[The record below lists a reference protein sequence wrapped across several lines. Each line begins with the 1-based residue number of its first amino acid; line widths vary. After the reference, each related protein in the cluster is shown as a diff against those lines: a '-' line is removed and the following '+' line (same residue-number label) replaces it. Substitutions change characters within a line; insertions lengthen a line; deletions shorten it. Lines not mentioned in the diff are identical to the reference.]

1 MRKKLTMLLVSLFL
15 VTSAVLAD
23 APTPGQRYRLK
34 NVTTG
39 LYMQANGTS
48 NLQLQSKRYSVAQFF
63 RVESAADEKFYLR
76 SETGASNYVNASAWN
91 AVVTEG
97 ANTPYTID
105 LVEGETDVY
114 TLHQTVGIDQWNV
127 NQHGKIGSDSSDEG
141 AWLFSNKQ
149 IGNNGKWQFE
159 AVEYPQ
165 VCTFDPTKT
174 YRIKSEYSGLYM
186 QLMTTGTS
194 GITEGAFKLKDKSE
208 DAEGQKFMFEA
219 AADGKY
225 YLKTT
230 QGGTTYYVNQGSW
243 NFHAGSEATTPFAIA
258 LVDNHIAVYSL
269 YQTVDEWDDG
279 MHGYAG
285 NANANLF
292 TDGINIYCNQSLTCN
307 GNTIWSFEEVEAE
320 VEEGPF
326 AVGKVYQLK
335 GKHDGTYVYDDAN
348 SNNRLKPTGTG
359 NTGEYNQLWVLG
371 ASTTDGKYTL
381 RNAATKGYMKPGGEW
396 YTSKDFADLY
406 IVERTAAEGQNPTY
420 FNFTGKANATVS
432 EHEFLH
438 CWGST
443 AGKNWSGDGGGS
455 QFAFVEVTS
464 VTVADLAALAIT
476 NDLTPLID
484 EATTLKTNGL
494 LAGSQA
500 LATLTAALT
509 TANGLTN
516 SKDWDA
522 VLAAAVALD
531 AAITSAEEYIG
542 EVSTVS
548 AIRPYYSMKSAT
560 ETYLSVA
567 VVATGLITD
576 GVYMISADGNGTNNA
591 RGYMAAGENYAAYPI
606 LTEIT
611 LGGYQ
616 GNSVTAITNGK
627 YWYVH
632 TTTHGTY
639 IYNIGLEKFLVKEN
653 NVINFG
659 DVPYAW
665 TIKQNGEYKSIYDEA
680 KKAYLS
686 MGCGRTAANRPVA
699 WETGINNGVAT
710 DDGAQ
715 HTFHVVTGNY
725 ATQIAVAQAAI
736 EAVAVSFQATP
747 SYFYYTPSLEGAI
760 FEYKNEAGKFLG
772 YAEGLTTESD
782 AWQFTQPNSDG
793 FLYIQRSSNN
803 SLRLGSDNGTDAGKS
818 IHTDVENNCNPW
830 ILEGRYESYATPANF
845 NSGYRFTSEL
855 LSYAGGCNII
865 RFTLAESGAYYKN
878 GAKRLSFDSFVLYD
892 ALGNEVKLEES
903 YFEGNNGKVYAG
915 MIDGDNDQY
924 TAGTWD
930 NSSAEDD
937 WFEITLPNGV
947 DLGGAFKFSFVTEN
961 SNNMNAKAFHIDMR
975 YELNYYEF
983 AITNPSNATVTITYN
998 GTEVAD
1004 GGTLVGRINTELF
1017 VATDIPG
1024 YTWRVVVDEENRT
1037 ITLVYEAVQ
1046 VIENPASVV
1055 ALINRIGGAGTA
1067 DKFKFVLDPSI
1078 NSKQETFVLGAEDG
1092 KILIKGTTISAI
1104 TTGIGWYLNNV
1115 AKINIAWNSLNEKTV
1130 AVKEEGAAY
1139 ANLSKLPLP
1148 TETETHCSDAKYRY
1162 YLNYCTFGYSMTSW
1176 TWTRWQQE
1184 IDWMALHGINMPLQI
1199 VGLEEVWRKFLTLE
1213 ENGTRK
1219 YNYSDAEA
1227 KEFVAGPAFTA
1238 WWGMNNLEG
1247 WGGTGTDGW
1256 GGVQDDAWYKRQQA
1270 LATQIL
1276 TLQRDLGMQPVLP
1289 GFSGM
1294 VPTNFTTK
1302 TQIPTDDNGGDWGGF
1317 HRPHI
1322 IDPTYSGFADIAKD
1336 YYDCLEAVMGVSQ
1349 YYSMDPFHEGGSLS
1363 SGKYTEAY
1371 KAIYDAMEAAKS
1383 GSQWVIQQ
1391 WQWYWYQKVSVSA
1404 VPEGKLIVLD
1414 LFSDGKPAFDT
1425 YNGYAPQEAVFCA
1438 IPNFGG
1444 RSGLMGRLQ
1453 NVTDNYFSY
1462 KAKYKS
1468 IKGIGTAPEAIEQTP
1483 VSYDLIYQLP
1493 WMNGVKPDV
1502 AEWVENYAVARYGK
1516 DNAVVKEAWSL
1527 LRQGPLNYGAD
1538 GIQGPVEDVWAARP
1552 NLDATPASSWG
1563 TTLGGASGT
1572 YNESRR
1578 QMLIDATYKLLS
1590 QRDILDL
1597 KDGSIQK
1604 SNYNY
1609 DIVEFGGAVI
1619 ADYAYYLLKG
1629 VKEAKDAG
1637 NTALYEARKNAFL
1650 QLILDMDAFRG
1661 TNLNFRLGKWTQ
1673 EARDA
1678 AKEAKTYG
1686 ATIADEDWYEFN
1698 NARTILT
1705 TWGDQGQNGNG
1716 AWNNGLKDYSYRSW
1730 QGLMADYYYPRWK
1743 YYFDNGCTHPNGNAK
1758 NYFYFEWNWAHGMT
1772 HQVGDASKST
1782 TRLAVGAKGYS
1793 YSREPEGNTVESART
1808 MLRKY
1813 IIPIHMNDGT
1823 TFYAYR
1829 TFTYDLTDKVTI
1841 NVPAGSTVDFTQYF
1855 NVPADATI
1863 TGDFINSSAA
1873 VSITAVPVK
1882 DEEAVYT
1889 GSITLADGTKL
1900 QNFAVHTPSF
1910 NGVYRIK
1917 YHQDGYTP
1925 SVFIQYNEDENVTGY
1940 KLLAEFNGKE
1950 PNGELDKWFTIVPSG
1965 SGYTISAQGKYLKA
1979 PTVWEYVLF
1988 SENKEEAGSY
1998 LFDDSDTHGL
2008 YKIVAADGSVLQAW
2022 GPTFANAPA
2031 GAASAVF
2038 SLEQVESYPVTM
2050 SSEGYAPVYLP
2061 FNVILPEEVEAY
2073 DVCGNELV
2081 NNSDTYAEGALE
2093 KIAEP
2098 GNILKAGT
2106 PTILKGVPG
2115 STYSF
2120 LITTSNKNA
2129 KGGLPYSVLRGSYE
2143 KKTLKHTEGVKKFIL
2158 HGTHFD
2164 DLYKYVNKERGEGE
2178 DKIEEDKAIVVMAP
2192 NTCWLEA
2199 DIEVEQIGLNEGSFI
2214 KVDEW
2219 LIMYDEKS
2227 KGITLSG
2234 TAVKGNGNLVIP
2246 STYTINGV
2254 EKEIIAISE
2263 DFLTDDTDI
2272 TSITLPA
2279 TLSNLGASKLT
2290 FLEEVTYYGT
2300 AEPGQGQVGEF
2311 FNAPLMTLVNGAS
2324 TWRMTVGV
2332 KIDNWASDFNEFG
2345 SAILATKEETLAD
2358 WYADGSMQ
2366 LYLKNDHDS
2375 IIFKLDN
2382 SDDRYTYCC
2391 VNEDGTKLVNDTF
2404 TFVLDN
2410 DGSGGYSAKVIFA
2423 NGKTQSYA
2431 ISASAQAELRP
2442 FSNIYSSMPKGFTVN
2457 VKFEEK
2463 VNVGLFVGCTNL
2475 QNIHV
2480 EEGSESFT
2488 SKDGILY
2495 NKEGNFVIRIPEG
2508 RKVVELDK
2516 TVVRLNPGSLHG
2528 VDADIT
2534 FHSNPQILH
2543 VEGHEE
2549 HMVAR
2554 YYLSLEDAG
2563 AVDFVSTNANTFLTA
2578 KYKRAPLAAGKYGTI
2593 CLPFV
2598 PKNAMKKYDFFE
2610 LVGASATSL
2619 SFSQVTE
2626 LKVKTAYL
2634 YKLKDNP
2641 EAINMEDG
2649 LDVFETDEE
2658 FTVVE
2663 HDKYNPNDEKPGEFR
2678 ALGAYVNN
2686 YIETAKYPNSNY
2698 YTFSVSNQEFN
2709 RITKKLNYRPYRAL
2723 FVITPEEPSL
2733 AAQAPAKL
2741 SLRLVDGSTT
2751 EIDASQVE
2759 DFVAE
2764 PEYYDL
2770 MGRRVMNP
2778 TNGVYIV
2785 NGKKVVIK

>member
-1 MRKKLTMLLVSLFL
+1 MRKKLTMLLASLFL
-15 VTSAVLAD
+15 VIGTAWAQQQMALNSMPSQVLTSLEDVSAD
-23 APTPGQRYRLK
+23 KYFVMQTADEFGMNLWLKDNGGDNHQMKVDNQLTPQVASSSNYLWKITKSGDNYQVQNVGTGRYFPTFEK
-34 NVTTG
+34 S
-39 LYMQANGTS
+39 ANPST
-48 NLQLQSKRYSVAQFF
+48 
-63 RVESAADEKFYLR
+63 VESANAGSFILVDRNTDGEGKWNFKNSSNAVCLNVSGWWGYTSANPVGWDSEGGNSNYKIFVADVVDLSALVTVPFGYYVGNEYVAYREATFVANSSITLDDVPTLTYYQNYTFKEPGNKVAQDWVGINISCETNFPFVPESGKKYALKSEAGTYFSFNAPTDGTSSAASFSDTPTYFYITVSNKGYIFVDCENAERYIGMNGGWNVGTGSAEWYISTADANGYVTVCRTTEDGNLGHDSKWTAGGGIFTNVGGSCNKWKLEVENSSSDADKYANSIPQFTDETSVIRSNDQYLKVLALDKENIFTGGTAPASVDDMYVLISTKNIRLTRGSHTFTTTFPNNKTSHILSANLWLDKDGDGTFETHLGTTGASGSNSNDLSTVSFIIPQDTELGATRIRFRLDSSWGIAQSADAAANRMIYDIPVTIIEGGDVEEPEVPEVFNPEAGKAYALKVKDQDLYLNVRTLGIDDPSTAGSNNISLSARPFAAIYFEAGGTEGTWKMKNVNGKYVGVPGKGWNPMICDTSHDWTIVMENGVVTIAKSSGAYINANDGAVAAGNPLYCDKKTPLQFELFNFDDVDFITGTGTRNGDNGVGGTGTIQVKEINDEGLDKMSVGMGWQLEMEVENPNGATYNKWGTPILVIGENTSTNTFQLYLR
-76 SETGASNYVNASAWN
+76 STTNPTDPNRLDMVLSGSDNYINNVTASGDFSVAMKYDGRKLKITTVNKEGNSATTTLGASLPEITKFAYALPEGMNIKRLSIEKLDPEYTFNVGTTPENATITVTYNKEVVEAG
-91 AVVTEG
+91 AVFVESELNVDLFTATEVQG
-97 ANTPYTID
+97 YTWEIVVDKAANTLTLNYT
-105 LVEGETDVY
+105 
-114 TLHQTVGIDQWNV
+114 
-127 NQHGKIGSDSSDEG
+127 
-141 AWLFSNKQ
+141 
-149 IGNNGKWQFE
+149 
-159 AVEYPQ
+159 
-165 VCTFDPTKT
+165 
-174 YRIKSEYSGLYM
+174 
-186 QLMTTGTS
+186 
-194 GITEGAFKLKDKSE
+194 
-208 DAEGQKFMFEA
+208 EA
-219 AADGKY
+219 AA
-225 YLKTT
+225 
-230 QGGTTYYVNQGSW
+230 
-243 NFHAGSEATTPFAIA
+243 
-258 LVDNHIAVYSL
+258 AV
-269 YQTVDEWDDG
+269 
-279 MHGYAG
+279 
-285 NANANLF
+285 
-292 TDGINIYCNQSLTCN
+292 
-307 GNTIWSFEEVEAE
+307 
-320 VEEGPF
+320 
-326 AVGKVYQLK
+326 
-335 GKHDGTYVYDDAN
+335 
-348 SNNRLKPTGTG
+348 
-359 NTGEYNQLWVLG
+359 
-371 ASTTDGKYTL
+371 
-381 RNAATKGYMKPGGEW
+381 
-396 YTSKDFADLY
+396 
-406 IVERTAAEGQNPTY
+406 
-420 FNFTGKANATVS
+420 
-432 EHEFLH
+432 
-438 CWGST
+438 
-443 AGKNWSGDGGGS
+443 
-455 QFAFVEVTS
+455 
-464 VTVADLAALAIT
+464 
-476 NDLTPLID
+476 
-484 EATTLKTNGL
+484 
-494 LAGSQA
+494 
-500 LATLTAALT
+500 
-509 TANGLTN
+509 
-516 SKDWDA
+516 
-522 VLAAAVALD
+522 
-531 AAITSAEEYIG
+531 
-542 EVSTVS
+542 
-548 AIRPYYSMKSAT
+548 
-560 ETYLSVA
+560 
-567 VVATGLITD
+567 
-576 GVYMISADGNGTNNA
+576 
-591 RGYMAAGENYAAYPI
+591 
-606 LTEIT
+606 
-611 LGGYQ
+611 
-616 GNSVTAITNGK
+616 
-627 YWYVH
+627 
-632 TTTHGTY
+632 
-639 IYNIGLEKFLVKEN
+639 
-653 NVINFG
+653 
-659 DVPYAW
+659 
-665 TIKQNGEYKSIYDEA
+665 
-680 KKAYLS
+680 
-686 MGCGRTAANRPVA
+686 
-699 WETGINNGVAT
+699 
-710 DDGAQ
+710 
-715 HTFHVVTGNY
+715 
-725 ATQIAVAQAAI
+725 
-736 EAVAVSFQATP
+736 
-747 SYFYYTPSLEGAI
+747 
-760 FEYKNEAGKFLG
+760 
-772 YAEGLTTESD
+772 
-782 AWQFTQPNSDG
+782 
-793 FLYIQRSSNN
+793 
-803 SLRLGSDNGTDAGKS
+803 
-818 IHTDVENNCNPW
+818 
-830 ILEGRYESYATPANF
+830 
-845 NSGYRFTSEL
+845 
-855 LSYAGGCNII
+855 
-865 RFTLAESGAYYKN
+865 
-878 GAKRLSFDSFVLYD
+878 
-892 ALGNEVKLEES
+892 
-903 YFEGNNGKVYAG
+903 
-915 MIDGDNDQY
+915 
-924 TAGTWD
+924 
-930 NSSAEDD
+930 
-937 WFEITLPNGV
+937 
-947 DLGGAFKFSFVTEN
+947 
-961 SNNMNAKAFHIDMR
+961 
-975 YELNYYEF
+975 
-983 AITNPSNATVTITYN
+983 
-998 GTEVAD
+998 
-1004 GGTLVGRINTELF
+1004 
-1017 VATDIPG
+1017 
-1024 YTWRVVVDEENRT
+1024 
-1037 ITLVYEAVQ
+1037 
-1046 VIENPASVV
+1046 ENPASVV

-1148 TETETHCSDAKYRY
+1148 AETETHCSDAKYRY

-1219 YNYSDAEA
+1219 YNYSDSEA

-1302 TQIPTDDNGGDWGGF
+1302 TQIPTDDNGGNWGGF

-1349 YYSMDPFHEGGSLS
+1349 YYSMDPFHEGGSIS

-1383 GSQWVIQQ
+1383 GSLWVIQQ
-1391 WQWYWYQKVSVSA
+1391 WQWDGNQKKSIGA

-1414 LFSDGKPAFDT
+1414 LFSDGKPAFDS
-1425 YNGYAPQEAVFCA
+1425 YSGYAPQDAVFCA

-1462 KAKYKS
+1462 KTKYKS

-1502 AEWVENYAVARYGK
+1502 AKWVENYAVARYGK

-1552 NLDATPASSWG
+1552 NLEAYAASTWGSTLSRGYQIPAPEN
-1563 TTLGGASGT
+1563 T
-1572 YNESRR
+1572 YNAERR

-1597 KDGSIQK
+1597 KEGSIQK

-1619 ADYAYYLLKG
+1619 ADYAHYLLLG
-1629 VKEAKDAG
+1629 IKEAKNAAG
-1637 NTALYEARKNAFL
+1637 NTALYEARRDAFL
-1650 QLILDMDAFRG
+1650 ALILDMDGFRG

-1678 AKEAKTYG
+1678 AAEVTG
-1686 ATIADEDWYEFN
+1686 AQTATADWYEFN
-1698 NARTILT
+1698 NARTLIT
-1705 TWGDQGQNGNG
+1705 TWGDQSQNS
-1716 AWNNGLKDYSYRSW
+1716 GLKDYSYRSW
-1730 QGLMADYYYPRWK
+1730 QGLLADYYYPRWK
-1743 YYFDNGCTHPNGNAK
+1743 YYFDHNCTNPSSG
-1758 NYFYFEWNWAHGMT
+1758 YFFFEWNWAHGMT

-1782 TRLAVGAKGYS
+1782 TRLAAGAKGYS
-1793 YSREPEGNTVESART
+1793 YSREPEGNTVESARA

-1823 TFYAYR
+1823 TYYAYR

-1841 NVPAGSTVDFTQYF
+1841 NVVAGSTVDFTQYF

-1863 TGDFINSSAA
+1863 TGDFINSSEA

-1900 QNFAVHTPSF
+1900 QNFTVHTPSF

-1917 YHQDGYTP
+1917 YHQDRYTP

-1979 PTVWEYVLF
+1979 PTVWEYMLF

-1998 LFDDSDTHGL
+1998 LFDDSETHGL

-2038 SLEQVESYPVTM
+2038 SLEQVESYSVTM

-2098 GNILKAGT
+2098 GDILKAGT
-2106 PTILKGVPG
+2106 PTILKGAPG
-2115 STYSF
+2115 STCSF

-2199 DIEVEQIGLNEGSFI
+2199 DIEVEQIGLNEGSFVKI
-2214 KVDEW
+2214 EDW
-2219 LIMYDEKS
+2219 LIMYDDKP
-2227 KGITLSG
+2227 KGIVLSDI
-2234 TAVKGNGNLVIP
+2234 AVKGSSELVIP

-2263 DFLTDDTDI
+2263 DFLTDNADI
-2272 TSITLPA
+2272 TSITIPA

-2300 AEPGQGQVGEF
+2300 AEPGQGQVGQFWDER
-2311 FNAPLMTLVNGAS
+2311 LDIEVNGAS

-2332 KIDNWASDFNEFG
+2332 KIDNQASDFNEYG
-2345 SAILATKEETLAD
+2345 SAILATKDETLVD

-2366 LYLKNDHDS
+2366 LYLKNGHDS

-2382 SDDRYTYCC
+2382 ADDRYTYCC
-2391 VNEDGTKLVNDTF
+2391 LNDDGTTLVNDTF

-2431 ISASAQAELRP
+2431 ISASTEAELNP
-2442 FSNIYSSMPKGFTVN
+2442 FKHIYSSMPKGFTVN

-2463 VNVGLFVGCTNL
+2463 VNIGLFVGCTNL

-2480 EEGSESFT
+2480 EEDSESFT

-2534 FHSNPQILH
+2534 FHSNPQILF
-2543 VEGHEE
+2543 VDDHEE

-2563 AVDFVSTNANTFLTA
+2563 AVDFVSANANTFLTA
-2578 KYKRAPLAAGKYGTI
+2578 KYKRAPLAKGKYGTI

-2610 LVGASATSL
+2610 LVDASATSL
-2619 SFSQVTE
+2619 SFSQVDE
-2626 LKVKTAYL
+2626 FKVKTAYL

-2641 EAINMEDG
+2641 EEITMENG
-2649 LDVFETDEE
+2649 LDVFETDED

-2686 YIETAKYPNSNY
+2686 YIETEKYPNSNY

-2709 RITKKLNYRPYRAL
+2709 RITKKLNYRPYRSL
-2723 FVITPEEPSL
+2723 FVVTPKEPSQ
-2733 AAQAPAKL
+2733 AALAPAKL

-2751 EIDASQVE
+2751 EIDASQV
-2759 DFVAE
+2759 DGFAE

-2785 NGKKVVIK
+2785 NGQKVVVE

>member
-1 MRKKLTMLLVSLFL
+1 MRKKLTMLLASLFL
-15 VTSAVLAD
+15 VIGTAWAD
-23 APTPGQRYRLK
+23 APVVGQRYRLK
-34 NVTTG
+34 NVGTG
-39 LYMQANGTS
+39 LYMQANGTN
-48 NLQLQSKRYSVAQFF
+48 NLQLQEKNRLTSQYFY
-63 RVESAADEKFYLR
+63 VENAEDGKFYLK
-76 SETGASNYVNASAWN
+76 SEISPNGYVNVNSWAAWN
-91 AVVTEG
+91 TEVSDG
-97 ANTPYTID
+97 ANVQYTIE
-105 LVEGETDVY
+105 LVQGQTDVY
-114 TLHQTVGIDQWNV
+114 TLYQAVNSKAEFHGYIGTGQSTAGSVLYCNAPATDKVG
-127 NQHGKIGSDSSDEG
+127 
-141 AWLFSNKQ
+141 
-149 IGNNGKWQFE
+149 WQFE
-159 AVEYPQ
+159 LVTDSPE
-165 VCTFDPTKT
+165 VCDFDPNKQ
-174 YRIKSEYSGLYM
+174 YRIRSEYSGLYM
-186 QLMTTGTS
+186 QLVNTGTS
-194 GITEGAFKLKDKSE
+194 GNEEGAFQIKALN
-208 DAEGQKFMFEA
+208 EGESSQKFSFVSAEN
-219 AADGKY
+219 GQY
-225 YLKTT
+225 YLKTEKN
-230 QGGTTYYVNQGSW
+230 GTAYYVNQGSW
-243 NFHAGSEATTPFAIA
+243 NFHAGTSSTTPFTIS
-258 LVDNHIAVYSL
+258 VVPGHTAVYSL
-269 YQTVDEWDDG
+269 KQTVGGGD
-279 MHGYAG
+279 MNGYAG
-285 NANANLF
+285 NATVDALA
-292 TDGINIYCNQSLTCN
+292 DGTKVYCNQSVLAA
-307 GNTIWSFEEVEAE
+307 NTVWSFEEVEAPSQP
-320 VEEGPF
+320 EEGPF

-348 SNNRLKPTGTG
+348 SNNRLKPTGAG

-381 RNAATKGYMKPGGEW
+381 RNAATKGYMKPGSEW

-443 AGKNWSGDGGGS
+443 DGKSWTGDGGGS

-476 NDLTPLID
+476 NDLTPLIT
-484 EATTLKTNGL
+484 EATTLKTIGL

-516 SKDWDA
+516 SQDWDA
-522 VLAAAVALD
+522 VLAAADALD
-531 AAITSAEEYIG
+531 AAITSAEEYIEG
-542 EVSTVS
+542 ATTIS

-567 VVATGLITD
+567 VAATGLIAD

-715 HTFHVVTGNY
+715 HTFHVVTGDY

-736 EAVAVSFQATP
+736 ESVAVSFQATP
-747 SYFYYTPSLEGAI
+747 SYFYYTPSPEGAI

-772 YAEGLTTESD
+772 YAEGLTTERD

-830 ILEGRYESYATPANF
+830 ILEGRYESYATSANF

-983 AITNPSNATVTITYN
+983 AITNPSDATVTITYN

-1148 TETETHCSDAKYRY
+1148 AETETHCSDAKYRY

-1199 VGLEEVWRKFLTLE
+1199 VGLEEVWRKFLTMKNA
-1213 ENGTRK
+1213 NGGSK

-1302 TQIPTDDNGGDWGGF
+1302 TQIPTDDNGGNWGGF

-1349 YYSMDPFHEGGSLS
+1349 YYSMDPFHEGGSLG

-1597 KDGSIQK
+1597 KEGSIQK

-1619 ADYAYYLLKG
+1619 ADYAYFLLKG

-1716 AWNNGLKDYSYRSW
+1716 AWDNGLKDYSYRSW

-1743 YYFDNGCTHPNGNAK
+1743 FYFDNGCTHPNGNAK
-1758 NYFYFEWNWAHGMT
+1758 NYFFFEWNWAHGMS

-1793 YSREPEGNTVESART
+1793 YSREPEGNTVVSARA

-1813 IIPIHMNDGT
+1813 IIPINMNDGT
-1823 TFYAYR
+1823 TYYAYR

-1863 TGDFINSSAA
+1863 TGDFINSSEA

-1910 NGVYRIK
+1910 NGVYKITYKATWGDAPVNVR
-1917 YHQDGYTP
+1917 YDE
-1925 SVFIQYNEDENVTGY
+1925 SENVYGY
-1940 KLLAEFNGKE
+1940 KMFADFSAVS
-1950 PNGELDKWFTIVPSG
+1950 ELDMWFTIVPSG

-1979 PTVWEYVLF
+1979 PIVWEYVLF
-1988 SENKEEAGSY
+1988 SENKEDAGSY
-1998 LFDDSDTHGL
+1998 LFDDSETHGL
-2008 YKIVAADGSVLQAW
+2008 YKIVAADGSHLQAW
-2022 GPTFANAPA
+2022 GSVLADEPGNVTPSLFT
-2031 GAASAVF
+2031 
-2038 SLEQVESYPVTM
+2038 LEQVETYPVTM

-2098 GNILKAGT
+2098 GDILKAGT
-2106 PTILKGVPG
+2106 ATILKGNPG
-2115 STYSF
+2115 LTYN
-2120 LITTSNKNA
+2120 LPITMSNNNA

-2199 DIEVEQIGLNEGSFI
+2199 DIEVEQIGLNEGSFVKI
-2214 KVDEW
+2214 EDW
-2219 LIMYDEKS
+2219 LIMYDDKP
-2227 KGITLSG
+2227 KGIVLSDI
-2234 TAVKGNGNLVIP
+2234 AVKGSSELVIP

-2263 DFLTDDTDI
+2263 DFLTDNADI
-2272 TSITLPA
+2272 TSITIPA

-2300 AEPGQGQVGEF
+2300 AEPGKGTIEDEPQKVRLGNE
-2311 FNAPLMTLVNGAS
+2311 VNGAS

-2332 KIDNWASDFNEFG
+2332 KIENQASDFNEYG

-2382 SDDRYTYCC
+2382 ADDRYTYCC
-2391 VNEDGTKLVNDTF
+2391 LNDDGTTLVNDTF

-2431 ISASAQAELRP
+2431 ISASAQAELNP
-2442 FSNIYSSMPKGFTVN
+2442 FKNIYSSMPKGFTVN

-2480 EEGSESFT
+2480 GEDSESFT

-2543 VEGHEE
+2543 VEDHEE

-2578 KYKRAPLAAGKYGTI
+2578 KYKRAPLAEGKYGTI

-2598 PKNAMKKYDFFE
+2598 PKNAMEKYDFFE
-2610 LVGASATSL
+2610 LVGAGEKSL

-2641 EAINMEDG
+2641 EAITMEDG

-2658 FTVVE
+2658 FIVVE
-2663 HDKYNPNDEKPGEFR
+2663 HDKYNPNDEKPGGFR

-2698 YTFSVSNQEFN
+2698 YTFSVSRQEFN
-2709 RITKKLNYRPYRAL
+2709 RITQKLTYRPYRAL
-2723 FVITPEEPSL
+2723 FVITPENKEE

-2741 SLRLVDGSTT
+2741 SLRIHKTDGSTT
-2751 EIDASQVE
+2751 EIDPSQV
-2759 DFVAE
+2759 DGFAE

-2770 MGRRVMNP
+2770 QGRRVLNP

-2785 NGKKVVIK
+2785 NGKKIIVK